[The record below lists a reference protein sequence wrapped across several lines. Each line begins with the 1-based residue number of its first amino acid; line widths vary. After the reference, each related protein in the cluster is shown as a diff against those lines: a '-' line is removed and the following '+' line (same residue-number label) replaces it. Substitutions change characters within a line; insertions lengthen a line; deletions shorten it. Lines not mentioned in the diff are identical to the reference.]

1 MKKSLIALAALCLV
15 SAPAFAAPVVGE
27 AAPTFSATD
36 TKGNTVKLEDYKGK
50 TVVLEWTNHGCPFVR
65 KHYDSGNM
73 QKTQKQAIDEG
84 AVWLSVISSAE
95 GKQGHV
101 TGAEADKLTED
112 RGAAPTAVLLDP
124 AGEIGK
130 LYDAKTTPHMF
141 VIDPRGMLV
150 YAGAIDSIPSPFP
163 SDIGKAENYVMS
175 ALADMKAEKPVQTAV
190 TTAYGCSV
198 KYAE

>member
-130 LYDAKTTPHMF
+130 LYDAKTPPHMF
-141 VIDPRGMLV
+141 VSDPRGMLV

-190 TTAYGCSV
+190 TTDYGCSV